1 MSVSYL
7 LTLVVSGAL
16 LWIVLRLAR
25 AKTPRSTLPVDSPA
39 PAGAT
44 PHQTGA
50 TGGSSAERTS
60 RRLRLALVLLF
71 LLFLAAFGFHFY
83 WALLAAGP
91 LRVEGQFAGLKDRE
105 DQRLRRRVESQLRG
119 WIYDRRHD
127 PRRALA
133 RYRYR
138 QGRFLRDYPL
148 GAATAHLVGYGS
160 LVRGESALEK
170 VVLPRPDSLA
180 PLPWWSRWLAMVRE
194 TPLPPVG
201 RDLVTTID
209 FDLQRETYLQ
219 LQGREGA
226 IVILDPT
233 SGEILALASSPGFE
247 MEDIEVDA
255 RWAQLRSDQRRHPLL
270 NRALHEYY
278 LPGSTFKA
286 LTAAAAIE
294 AGLDRQRF
302 LCKSEGWLAPGAGR
316 PIRDDRGDAHGE
328 VDLAAAFPVSCN
340 QYFAQLG
347 VALGRQRMGTIAER
361 AGLRLFTTPAAS
373 LRAGWAQGLWNSD
386 EPMLASVLAPRQSTF
401 VDGRGLSSYDLA
413 LESIGQ
419 GYLQVTA
426 LQMALVAAAI
436 AHPEGR
442 MMRPILEA
450 GRPAETFQ
458 YSVETATAQRLR
470 QLMREVVVRGTARRA
485 FADLQGSGLSAG
497 GKTGTAQRQ
506 VNQLDANGRPIL
518 QRDAQG
524 RDRLRKTLRQ
534 DAWFIGFAPIDS
546 PRLAIAVVL
555 EGGGYGGEAAAP
567 IAAALF
573 RQAAALGL
581 TRP

>member
-1 MSVSYL
+1 MSVSFL
-7 LTLVVSGAL
+7 LTLLVSGAL
-16 LWIVLRLAR
+16 LWVMVRLAR
-25 AKTPRSTLPVDSPA
+25 AGPPWHPSRPGSPA
-39 PAGAT
+39 PDHT
-44 PHQTGA
+44 IEPDTGR
-50 TGGSSAERTS
+50 TGRSGPELTR
-60 RRLRLALVLLF
+60 RRLRLALALLF

-91 LRVEGQFAGLKDRE
+91 LREEPQFAGLKNRE
-105 DQRLRRRVESQLRG
+105 DQRLRRRIESQLRG
-119 WIYDRRHD
+119 WVYDRSHD

-170 VVLPRPDSLA
+170 VVLPRPDALA
-180 PLPWWSRWLAMVRE
+180 PLPWWARWLATVRE
-194 TPLPPVG
+194 SPLPPVG
-201 RDLVTTID
+201 RDLVTTVD
-209 FDLQRETYLQ
+209 FDLQRETYQQ

-226 IVILDPT
+226 VVILDAT
-233 SGEILALASSPGFE
+233 NGAILSLASSPGFDLD
-247 MEDIEVDA
+247 DIEVDA
-255 RWAQLRSDQRRHPLL
+255 RWARLRSDQRRNPLL

-278 LPGSTFKA
+278 LPGSTFKV

-294 AGLDRQRF
+294 AGLSRQRF

-316 PIRDDRGDAHGE
+316 PIRDDRGEAHGE
-328 VDLAAAFPVSCN
+328 IDLAAAFPVSCN

-361 AGLRLFTTPAAS
+361 AGLRLFSTPAAS
-373 LRAGWAQGLWNSD
+373 LRAGWAQDLWNSD

-401 VDGRGLSSYDLA
+401 VDGRGISSYDLG

-426 LQMALVAAAI
+426 LQMALLAAAI
-436 AHPEGR
+436 AHPEGQ
-442 MMRPILEA
+442 MMRPTLEA
-450 GRPAETFQ
+450 GRPAVPFQ
-458 YSVETATAQRLR
+458 YAVESATAQRLR
-470 QLMREVVVRGTARRA
+470 QLMREVVTRGTARRA
-485 FADLQGSGLSAG
+485 FADGAGGSLPAA

-506 VNQLDANGRPIL
+506 VNQLDAAGRPIL

-534 DAWFIGFAPIDS
+534 DAWFIGFTPIDS
-546 PRLAIAVVL
+546 PQLAIAVVL
-555 EGGGYGGEAAAP
+555 EGGGYGGEVAAP

-573 RQAAALGL
+573 RKAASLGL